1 MTRTAT
7 IVLACC
13 GIVGAVTI
21 AAVIVFLARG
31 SDTPPPAG
39 TDAGIAIDPSA
50 TDPAGVATA
59 VMSGV
64 YTWQPA
70 VQDSPWEALHA
81 QRDHLTGPMA
91 TAATTPPDPA
101 PQPIP
106 EWSAWARSGDIVTA
120 LATPDTSIYSNGT
133 ATEVDGD
140 NQATVAI
147 TIDRV
152 VQHSSGEI
160 TPFTGYTGAV
170 DLERTDDGWKVSNYR
185 LTATDR

>member
-13 GIVGAVTI
+13 GIVGAVAI

-31 SDTPPPAG
+31 STTPQPAG

-70 VQDSPWEALHA
+70 VQNSPWEALHA

-120 LATPDTSIYSNGT
+120 VA
-133 ATEVDGD
+133 EVDNDIGD
-140 NQATVAI
+140 ATKKVVVPV
-147 TIDRV
+147 TISQT
-152 VQHSSGEI
+152 VQHTSGEI
-160 TPFTGYTGAV
+160 TPYTTYTATV
-170 DLERTDDGWKVSNYR
+170 DVERTDHGWKVANYR
-185 LTATDR
+185 LDNASR